1 MSSFEKKINV
11 NDVSYFIEVPKY
23 KSLMQ
28 KTTELKKINK
38 FQYTSALDCRLKVL
52 IGHTV
57 KIFGAIVLTVFL
69 FAVIYYSSIEYIN
82 MKYGG
87 DYEEMYDKPQSGAEK
102 IRAIPNVRDQVKIK
116 AEREMIFNK
125 ICEEINGIE

>member
-11 NDVSYFIEVPKY
+11 NDVSYFVEVPKY

-38 FQYTSALDCRLKVL
+38 FQYTSALDCRLKSI
-52 IGHTV
+52 IGYTV

-69 FAVIYYSSIEYIN
+69 FAIIYYTSIEYIN
-82 MKYGG
+82 MKYGV
-87 DYEEMYDKPQSGAEK
+87 DYEEMYDKPESGAEK
-102 IRAIPNVRDQVKIK
+102 IRAIPSVGEQVKIK

-125 ICEEINGIE
+125 ICEEINRIE

>member
-28 KTTELKKINK
+28 KTAELKKINK
-38 FQYTSALDCRLKVL
+38 FQYTSSLDCKLKSI

-87 DYEEMYDKPQSGAEK
+87 NYEEMYDKPETGAEK
-102 IRAIPNVRDQVKIK
+102 IRAIPNIGEQVKIK

-125 ICEEINGIE
+125 ICEEINRIE